1 MTWLAI
7 NASVVGTSHVA
18 SNKSCEDS
26 SLVLVDTNK
35 SGEQVLSLIVSD
47 GAGSALHGGEG
58 AESAVE
64 STAQFIK
71 GLLKLPEMGLHEEL
85 AVDLLTYV
93 RQDLLKLSAIK
104 ACALRDLACTL
115 IVVIS
120 THNKALCLQVGD
132 GAAVVDLGSGLE
144 LALHPM
150 NDGEYANMTHFI
162 TQDDS
167 VGVMTVKVFNG
178 GVKRAA
184 VLSDGLQRLALN
196 LANQTPHV
204 PFFDR
209 FFSVMGQSTLNDLD
223 GLNAALEAFLNAP
236 VVNERTDDD
245 KSLALAIE
253 LPLLKPGSEIES
265 VS

>member
-18 SNKSCEDS
+18 SNKPCEDS

-35 SGEQVLSLIVSD
+35 AGQRVLSLIVSD

-58 AESAVE
+58 AELAVA
-64 STAQFIK
+64 STGQFIK
-71 GLLKLPEMGLHEEL
+71 GLLKLPEIGLHEEL
-85 AVDLLTYV
+85 AVDLLTHV
-93 RQDLLKLSAIK
+93 RQDLFKVSARK
-104 ACALRDLACTL
+104 ACLLRDLACTL
-115 IVVIS
+115 IVVIG
-120 THNKALCLQVGD
+120 THDKTLCLQVGD

-144 LALHPM
+144 LALNPM

-162 TQDDS
+162 TQDDA
-167 VGVMTVKVFNG
+167 VGVMGVKVFNG
-178 GVKRAA
+178 GIKRAA

-196 LANQTPHV
+196 LANHTPHA

-209 FFSVMGQSTLNDLD
+209 FFSVMGKSTLNDLD
-223 GLNAALEAFLNAP
+223 GLTAALEAFLNTP

-253 LPLLKPGSEIES
+253 LGPRKPGSVIET
-265 VS
+265 VA